1 MSQKNSP
8 IPHGSAASRA
18 IRPRTGLR
26 AEVTIPGSKSYT
38 HRLLIAAGLAD
49 GESRIHRRLVSQD
62 TNLTL
67 EALRRMGADAREEGE
82 ILIMKGMAGRLTGG
96 GEIHLGNSGTS
107 MRLLCAVAA
116 LAQGDTVF
124 SGTERMHTRP
134 IGELLDALA
143 LLGVPAS
150 SLKGDGCPPARIT
163 GGRLAGGETVI
174 DCGVSSQYLSGLLLI
189 GPYAERGLD
198 IRVSRG
204 PVSRPYIDM
213 TLEVMERLGVTV
225 EREGYERFR
234 VAGNRCYRAGDYRV
248 EPDASNASYFWAAAA
263 VTGGEVTVRGLD
275 PDGRQGD
282 LKLLDHLA
290 GMGCQV
296 RRSPDAVTVTGGSL
310 RAIDV
315 DMGDMPDMVPTLAV
329 VAAFAQGTTRIR
341 NVAHLKAKECD
352 RMTAVAAE
360 LTRMGV
366 AVTTSDDDM
375 TVTGG
380 PMTGAE
386 IHTYDDHRMAMSFA
400 VAGLAVPG
408 VVIRDPGCVAKS
420 FPEFW
425 DVFESLAAVAAP

>member
-1 MSQKNSP
+1 MSQER
-8 IPHGSAASRA
+8 SALHAKPTRA
-18 IRPRTGLR
+18 IRPLTGLR
-26 AEVTIPGSKSYT
+26 AEVSIPGSKSYT
-38 HRLLIAAGLAD
+38 HRLLIAAALAH
-49 GESRIHRRLVSQD
+49 GQSHIRRRLISHD
-62 TNLTL
+62 TDLTL
-67 EALRRMGADAREEGE
+67 AALRRMGVAANEEGE
-82 ILIMKGMAGRLTGG
+82 TLILNGEAGRLTGG
-96 GEIHLGNSGTS
+96 GEVFLGNSGTS

-124 SGTERMHTRP
+124 SGTDRMHGRP
-134 IGELLDALA
+134 IGELLDALTI
-143 LLGVPAS
+143 LGVPAV
-150 SLKGDGCPPARIT
+150 SLEGNGCPPVRIT

-189 GPYAERGLD
+189 APHAEKGLD

-213 TLEVMERLGVTV
+213 TLEVMERLGVSV
-225 EREGYERFR
+225 ERDGYERFR
-234 VAGNRCYRAGDYRV
+234 VAGGQCYRAGDYRV

-263 VTGGEVTVRGLD
+263 VTGGTVTVRGLD

-290 GMGCQV
+290 AMGCQV
-296 RRSPDAVTVTGGSL
+296 LRTPDAVTVVGGPL

-329 VAAFAQGTTRIR
+329 VAAFAQGVTRIR

-352 RMTAVAAE
+352 RMAAVAAE
-360 LTRMGV
+360 LTRMG
-366 AVTTSDDDM
+366 ATVTTSDDAM

-386 IHTYDDHRMAMSFA
+386 IHTYDDHRMAMAFA

-408 VVIRDPGCVAKS
+408 VVIHDPGCVGKS

-425 DVFESLAAVAAP
+425 TVFDSLAATE